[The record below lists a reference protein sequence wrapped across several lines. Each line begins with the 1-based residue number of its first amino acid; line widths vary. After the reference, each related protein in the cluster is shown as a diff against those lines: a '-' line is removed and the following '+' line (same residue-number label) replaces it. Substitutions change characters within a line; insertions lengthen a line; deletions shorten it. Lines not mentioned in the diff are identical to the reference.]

1 MQILRLFG
9 GPHQGDVRNA
19 GKAGVCVGWAAF
31 FEVSRVVL
39 S

>member
-31 FEVSRVVL
+31 FGIWGAVL